1 VTPAPGP
8 DRPAE
13 DEDEDEETVAEL
25 ADEAKRENPDPTT
38 ARETFELELM
48 EEGRSEEGESVELT
62 DEPGDQRS

>member
-1 VTPAPGP
+1 VTTHAPGP

-13 DEDEDEETVAEL
+13 DEETVTEL

-48 EEGRSEEGESVELT
+48 EEGRSEEGQSVELT
-62 DEPGDQRS
+62 DEPEDQST